1 MRKHHLFRWGVLVL
15 LAIIIGSGGVSPIA
29 GNNVTRI
36 PSAHAKQR
44 QLLDQQIAILVGL
57 KINPHWVKQ
66 QASQGNLIYGVVK
79 PSDTAPDGMQ
89 DYSYLA
95 TADEGAKI
103 YLFFKVVDNR
113 VIIRHANH
121 GSKLHTKIMPL
132 SKLAR
137 QTYRTK
143 KQRRQVDKYVNS
155 LKTEK

>member
-1 MRKHHLFRWGVLVL
+1 MKRQRLVELMLFASVALM
-15 LAIIIGSGGVSPIA
+15 IGSVATIP
-29 GNNVTRI
+29 VTHFPMGMI
-36 PSAHAKQR
+36 EAHAKQR

-57 KINPHWVKQ
+57 KIDPHWVKQ

-95 TADEGAKI
+95 TTDESAKI

-113 VIIRHANH
+113 VIIRYANH
-121 GSKLHTKIMPL
+121 GTKLHTKIIPL

-137 QTYRTK
+137 QTYRT
-143 KQRRQVDKYVNS
+143 RSNGGRLTRTS
-155 LKTEK
+155 TH